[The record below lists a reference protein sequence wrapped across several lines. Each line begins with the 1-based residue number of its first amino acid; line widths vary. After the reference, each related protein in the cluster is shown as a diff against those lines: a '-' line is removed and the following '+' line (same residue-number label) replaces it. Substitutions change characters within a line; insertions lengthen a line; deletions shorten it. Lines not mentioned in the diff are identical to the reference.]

1 MEHLSFNEK
10 WRRRTKKL
18 AVDLIRMYSKMKKTD
33 EVRII
38 GKQLLR
44 SATSVAANFRAY
56 CRGRSQ
62 REQFAKLCI
71 VVEEADETLFWLEVL
86 EDTGLCTAATL
97 NPFKAEALEIL
108 KMMSNTRK
116 RLKN

>member
-1 MEHLSFNEK
+1 MENLTFNEK

-18 AVDLIRMYSKMKKTD
+18 AVDLIKMYSKMNKTD
-33 EVRII
+33 AVRII
-38 GKQLLR
+38 GNQLLR

-62 REQFAKLCI
+62 REQFSKLCI
-71 VVEEADETLFWLEVL
+71 VVEEADETLFWLEIL
-86 EDTGLCTAATL
+86 EDTGLRSAAEL
-97 NPFKAEALEIL
+97 KPFQTEALEIL
-108 KMMSNTRK
+108 KIMSSTRK

>member
-1 MEHLSFNEK
+1 MENLTFNEK
-10 WRRRTKKL
+10 WRRRTKQL
-18 AVDLIRMYSKMKKTD
+18 AVDIIKMYSKMKKTD

-44 SATSVAANFRAY
+44 SATSVASNFRAY

-71 VVEEADETLFWLEVL
+71 VVEEADETLFWLEIL
-86 EDTGLCTAATL
+86 EDTEICPVTQLKPL
-97 NPFKAEALEIL
+97 QSEALEIL
-108 KMMSNTRK
+108 KIMSSTRK

>member
-1 MEHLSFNEK
+1 MENLSFNEK

-18 AVDLIRMYSKMKKTD
+18 SVDLIKMYSKMKKTD
-33 EVRII
+33 ETRII

-71 VVEEADETLFWLEVL
+71 VVEEADETLFWLEIL
-86 EDTGLCTAATL
+86 EDTGLCTTATL
-97 NPFKAEALEIL
+97 EPFKAEALEIL
-108 KMMSNTRK
+108 KMMSSTRK

>member
-1 MEHLSFNEK
+1 MENLSFNEK

-18 AVDLIRMYSKMKKTD
+18 SVDLIKMYSKMKKTD
-33 EVRII
+33 ETRII

-71 VVEEADETLFWLEVL
+71 VVEEADETLFWLEIL
-86 EDTGLCTAATL
+86 EDTGLCTTATL
-97 NPFKAEALEIL
+97 KPFKDEALEIL
-108 KMMSNTRK
+108 KMMSSTRK

>member
-1 MEHLSFNEK
+1 
-10 WRRRTKKL
+10 
-18 AVDLIRMYSKMKKTD
+18 MYSKMKKTD

-62 REQFAKLCI
+62 RERFAKLCI
-71 VVEEADETLFWLEVL
+71 VVEEADETLFWLEIL
-86 EDTGLCTAATL
+86 EDTELRSAAEL
-97 NPFKAEALEIL
+97 KPFQAEALEVL
-108 KMMSNTRK
+108 KIMSSTRK
-116 RLKN
+116 RLKSPNP

>member
-1 MEHLSFNEK
+1 MEQLTFNEK
-10 WRRRTKKL
+10 WRRRTKQL
-18 AVDLIRMYSKMKKTD
+18 AVDLIKMYSKMKKSD

-38 GKQLLR
+38 GNQLLR
-44 SATSVAANFRAY
+44 SATSAAANFRAY

-71 VVEEADETLFWLEVL
+71 VVEEADETVFWLEVL
-86 EDTGLCTAATL
+86 EDTKLCTASTL
-97 NPFKAEALEIL
+97 KPFQDEALEIL
-108 KMMSNTRK
+108 KAMSSTRK